1 MEFKLCKF
9 DGEISKDRTFEG
21 YASTFGNIDT
31 DGDVI
36 EPGAYSKS
44 IQERFPANKIKVL
57 WQHNEPIGKPLEM
70 REDSRGL
77 HVVAKISETPRGDE
91 AITLAR
97 DGVIDTMSVGFVI
110 PAGKSDIDDRGVR
123 HIREAKLFEFSLVTF
138 PANEQAV
145 ITGVKAMRD
154 AARIAD
160 QLSVKEQAE
169 LLNEVKNLHALLTG
183 QPANATATTQPRE
196 LKELQ
201 QIIDQL
207 QMLKTNY

>member
-36 EPGAYSKS
+36 ERGAFTKS

-57 WQHNEPIGKPLEM
+57 WQHNEPIGKPLSM
-70 REDSRGL
+70 DEDEHGL
-77 HVVAKISETPRGDE
+77 KVVAKISETPRGDE

-97 DGVIDTMSVGFVI
+97 DGVIDTMSIGFVI
-110 PAGKSDIDDRGVR
+110 PAGKSDIDDRGIR

-145 ITGVKAMRD
+145 ITGVKAMRE
-154 AARIAD
+154 AARVAED
-160 QLSVKEQAE
+160 LSRKERQE
-169 LLNEVKNLHALLTG
+169 LLDEVKNLHALLTG
-183 QPANATATTQPRE
+183 QPHSTGHAQPRE
-196 LKELQ
+196 AKELQ
-201 QIIDQL
+201 DLINQL
-207 QMLKTNY
+207 KGLQS

>member
-1 MEFKLCKF
+1 MEFKLAKF

-57 WQHNEPIGKPLEM
+57 WQHDEPIGRPLEM

-77 HVVAKISETPRGDE
+77 HVVGKISETPRGDE

-97 DGVIDTMSVGFVI
+97 DGVIDTMSVGFMI

-160 QLSVKEQAE
+160 QLSNKEQAE
-169 LLNEVKNLHALLTG
+169 LLDEVKNLHALLTG
-183 QPANATATTQPRE
+183 QPANVTATNQPHDV
-196 LKELQ
+196 KELQ